1 MDETLR
7 VAAIAESESDRRI
20 LSAGPNR
27 EGLST
32 EVSTSADK
40 LQVNS
45 QWAQFDGL
53 TLLPNRPLFFDVLKN
68 LTAAARRHAWK
79 AAVLLIDI
87 DRFTLINETFGYA
100 AGDSLLKQFAQR
112 LTNSLRESDT
122 VGRLDGDEFAVIVP
136 GLVADE
142 AATMVASKLIAAL
155 LRPFQ
160 IGEEDILISAS
171 VGGAIFPDDATDLDM
186 LMHRAG
192 TALHRAKELGGNN
205 YRFYTPVMTKQVEQ
219 RLQLETELRY
229 AAARK
234 QFELYY
240 QPRVSCTSGN
250 IVSFE
255 ALLRW
260 NHPKRGI
267 VAPADF
273 IPLLEETGLIV
284 PVSEWILKTACQQ
297 VQDWQRAGLGEY
309 GVSVNVSGRQLQHAS
324 LLSQVTS
331 ALAESGLDP
340 SQLELE
346 LTESMLM
353 DAEQM
358 IAVLKTLKE
367 KGVRISVDD
376 FGTGYSSLS
385 RLKSFP
391 LDALKV
397 DRSFVQDIT
406 ADPNDASITRA
417 IITMAHSL
425 KLKVVAEGVET
436 EGQLALL
443 VANHCDEIQG
453 YFFSRPLPVSELE
466 PLLREGMRL
475 SDKFLH
481 RQERRRTLLL
491 VDDEA
496 NILAAL
502 KRLFRRDGYEILT
515 AGSGQEGLDLLAQR
529 DVDVIISD
537 QRMPAMTGVEFL
549 RRAKDMYPETMR
561 IVLSGYTELQSITD
575 AINEGAI
582 YKFLTKPWDDT
593 QLRDQIEE
601 AFRRKEMADENQ
613 RLQQQVQAANKELA
627 DVNSQLYV
635 LLGRTQERLTR
646 DEASLDV
653 AREVLQYIPLPII
666 GLDAEHMVAFVNP
679 SAADLL
685 PQGQLL
691 LGREADEVLPEPL
704 LEVHRTQRGGVS
716 AVGADKFIE
725 LGCTRFNIV
734 RRAMGETS
742 QSQGSLFVLI
752 PHQ

>member
-1 MDETLR
+1 MDEALR
-7 VAAIAESESDRRI
+7 VAAAVTESDRRI
-20 LSAGPNR
+20 FSDGPNAER
-27 EGLST
+27 LST
-32 EVSTSADK
+32 ELSSSSEKREVP
-40 LQVNS
+40 S
-45 QWAQFDGL
+45 QWAQVDAL
-53 TLLPNRPLFFDVLKN
+53 TLLPNRALFFEALKN
-68 LTAAARRHAWK
+68 LTATAERHGSK

-87 DRFTLINETFGYA
+87 DRFTSINETFGYA
-100 AGDSLLKQFAQR
+100 AGDALLKEFAER
-112 LTNSLRESDT
+112 LTGSLRGSDS
-122 VGRLDGDEFAVIVP
+122 VGRLNGNEFAVVVP
-136 GLVADE
+136 GLVADV
-142 AATMVASKLIAAL
+142 AATMVAGKLISAL
-155 LRPFQ
+155 LRPFR
-160 IGEEDILISAS
+160 IAEEDILISAS
-171 VGGAIFPDDATDLDM
+171 VGGALFPDDATDLD
-186 LMHRAG
+186 LLLHRAG

-205 YRFYTPVMTKQVEQ
+205 YRFYTSVMTQQIEQ
-219 RLQLETELRY
+219 QLQLETELRY
-229 AAARK
+229 AAARN

-260 NHPKRGI
+260 NHPKRGL
-267 VAPADF
+267 VAPTDF

-297 VQDWQRAGLGEY
+297 MQDWERAGLGQY
-309 GVSVNVSGRQLQHAS
+309 GVSINVSARQLQHAS
-324 LLSQVTS
+324 LLAQVTS

-353 DAEQM
+353 NAEQM
-358 IAVLKTLKE
+358 IAVLKTLKQ

-436 EGQLALL
+436 EGQAALL
-443 VANHCDEIQG
+443 AANHCDEIQG

-475 SDKFLH
+475 PNMFLH
-481 RQERRRTLLL
+481 RPERKRTLLL
-491 VDDEA
+491 VDDEV
-496 NILAAL
+496 NIVAAL

-515 AGSGQEGLDLLAQR
+515 AGSGQEGLELLAR
-529 DVDVIISD
+529 HDVDVIVSD

-549 RRAKDMYPETMR
+549 RRAKDIYPETMR

-582 YKFLTKPWDDT
+582 YKFLTKPWDDG
-593 QLRDQIEE
+593 QLRDHIAE

-613 RLQQQVQAANKELA
+613 LLQRQVQGTNKELA
-627 DVNSQLYV
+627 DVNAQLHV
-635 LLGRTQERLTR
+635 LLSRTQERLTR
-646 DEASLDV
+646 DEASLNV
-653 AREVLQYIPLPII
+653 ARELLQYIPLPVI
-666 GLDAEHMVAFVNP
+666 GLDTADVVAFLNP
-679 SAADLL
+679 SAEELL
-685 PQGQLL
+685 QRGPPL
-691 LGREADEVLPEPL
+691 LGREAKEVLPETL
-704 LEVHRTQRGGVS
+704 LEVHRSRQ
-716 AVGADKFIE
+716 GAEPAAEGDKFIE
-725 LGCTRFNIV
+725 LDGTRFKV
-734 RRAMGETS
+734 VCRAMGETS
-742 QSQGSLFVLI
+742 QSHGSLLVLI
-752 PHQ
+752 PHK